1 MEKEKYMPIQ
11 GMELCQLQFVYSLY
25 RTLKDD
31 ESLKPRLQSLG
42 LWWRWRGLL
51 AQLYTL
57 FDQLWHT
64 IDPDKRQR
72 INTIWSQ
79 QELRVVNSSQ
89 AVDPTGDMI
98 MIPRKAITKMGA
110 HCQTESCNICMG
122 SHKDRQDCLFRRAM
136 VEMSLPDLRRLE
148 KQSGKCM
155 GKLFDWRDQ

>member
-51 AQLYTL
+51 SQLFTL
-57 FDQLWHT
+57 FDKLWHT
-64 IDPDKRQR
+64 IDPEKRNR

-79 QELRVVNSSQ
+79 QELRV
-89 AVDPTGDMI
+89 DMI
-98 MIPRKAITKMGA
+98 MIPKTAVTKMGA
-110 HCQTESCNICMG
+110 HCQAESCNICMG
-122 SHKDRQDCLFRRAM
+122 SHQDRKDCLFRRAM
-136 VEMSLPDLRRLE
+136 VEMSLPDLRKLE
-148 KQSGKCM
+148 KQYGKCM